1 MSKRLMRIGRRS
13 LSLVKLD
20 YISNTYLSK
29 AIRRIKIP
37 CFIFYR
43 NVYEHW
49 ALTHPYDRRKQ
60 AMDLKL
66 AL

>member
-1 MSKRLMRIGRRS
+1 MNKCLMRIGHKF

-20 YISNTYLSK
+20 YIPKTYLSK
-29 AIRRIKIP
+29 AIQRIKIP

-43 NVYEHW
+43 NVYKHW

-66 AL
+66 AF